1 MQTTHIAL
9 KTCGNLLYELSK
21 GSLLTAIT
29 TPIILPKTSWK
40 QLVILYVVGVFCT
53 ILSIKTRKSYYS
65 TIEERS
71 VHVGK

>member
-9 KTCGNLLYELSK
+9 KTYGNLLYELSK

-29 TPIILPKTSWK
+29 TPIVLPKTSWK
-40 QLVILYVVGVFCT
+40 HLLILYFVGIFCT
-53 ILSIKTRKSYYS
+53 LLSIRTRKSYYS

-71 VHVGK
+71 THVRK